1 MELSSLLLI
10 DVALRAAA
18 AVLLALVAI
27 LLLRDYRRTSQGLL
41 GSLFAVGAMAHTLC
55 SAPAFAT
62 RTGPVF
68 LVLVALASGNS
79 LIFWLFARALFDD
92 QARVRAWHVLLWSL
106 IAVAG
111 VACRFFLPASHPLRP
126 LLAMQ
131 AVLFALMAGA
141 QSLSS
146 WSSDLIEPRRRL
158 RLLIVVA
165 AAGYTVVTSLAG
177 LAQMSPA
184 TRGLGSVV
192 EAAVLGSLALVVAAS
207 LLRVSGEDL
216 LVSPARAED
225 GHEVPRVDAPVLD
238 ESERTQVTAL
248 ERLMQADKV
257 YRREGLSVGKLA
269 AIHKIPEYKLRRL
282 INRGLG
288 FRNFTAFLNHYRL
301 AEVRSRLADPAH
313 AATPILTI
321 ALDAGF
327 SSLGPFNRAFKA
339 DSGLTPGQYRR
350 EQQELATSATKS
362 TP

>member
-131 AVLFALMAGA
+131 AVLF
-141 QSLSS
+141 
-146 WSSDLIEPRRRL
+146 
-158 RLLIVVA
+158 
-165 AAGYTVVTSLAG
+165 AG

>member
-1 MELSSLLLI
+1 LLLI

-18 AVLLALVAI
+18 AVLLVLVAI

-41 GSLFAVGAMAHTLC
+41 GSLFAVGATAHTLC
-55 SAPAFAT
+55 TAPAFAT

-68 LVLVALASGNS
+68 MVLVALASGNS

-92 QARVRAWHVLLWSL
+92 QARVRASHALLWSL
-106 IAVAG
+106 IAAAG
-111 VACRFFLPASHPLRP
+111 VACRFLLPASHTLRP
-126 LLAMQ
+126 LLSMQ

-141 QSLSS
+141 QTLSS

-158 RLLIVVA
+158 RLFIVVA

-177 LAQMSPA
+177 LAQIPPA
-184 TRGLGSVV
+184 AQGVGSVA
-192 EAAVLGSLALVVAAS
+192 EAAVLMSLALVVAAS
-207 LLRVSGEDL
+207 LLRVSGEEL
-216 LVSPARAED
+216 LVSPARGED
-225 GHEVPRVDAPVLD
+225 GREIPRVDAPLLD
-238 ESERTQVTAL
+238 ESERAQVLAL
-248 ERLMQADKV
+248 QRLMQTDKV
-257 YRREGLSVGKLA
+257 YRREGLTVGKLA
-269 AIHKIPEYKLRRL
+269 AIQKIPEYRLRRL

-301 AEVRSRLADPAH
+301 AEVKSRLADPAR

-321 ALDAGF
+321 ALEAGF

-339 DSGLTPGQYRR
+339 DSGITPGQYRR
-350 EQQELATSATKS
+350 AQQGLATSAPKS